1 MNILFLHGLESK
13 LSEEKRAIL
22 ESYGTVFAPDL
33 EYKSNPNVIQNL
45 YDEFKDQDINAIIG
59 SSIGGFVGFHL
70 ANSMG
75 ICALLYNPA
84 LPYRNSVEQII
95 PINLQLKE
103 SPLMRII
110 LGGQD
115 DIIKAK
121 DNLVFLAQNCN
132 PKTDYT
138 IVIKNDLAHQIPVDV
153 FEEETKAFFEALCY

>member
-13 LSEEKRAIL
+13 LSDEKRAVI

-45 YDEFKDQDINAIIG
+45 YDEFVNQEINAIIG
-59 SSIGGFVGFHL
+59 SSMGGFVGFHL

-84 LPYRNSVEQII
+84 LPYRNNVEQII
-95 PINLQLKE
+95 PSSLPINQSL
-103 SPLMRII
+103 LMRIV

-115 DIIKAK
+115 DIIKTK
-121 DNLVFLAQNCN
+121 DNLAFLAQNCN

-138 IVIKNDLAHQIPVDV
+138 IVIKNDLAHQIPVDI
-153 FEEETKAFFEALCY
+153 FEEETKAFFETLCY